1 MKKMIQILMI
11 LFTIALAGCKTT
23 IEIEIPDVDS
33 ISISV
38 KDNIVNADGDDYTRI
53 NVIPYD
59 INDYALDEDDY
70 FIEYKISPSIGA
82 KIDNY
87 GIFTATKAG
96 TYSVQVKI
104 DGILSNSITITAVES
119 NIVNSVVITAS
130 ANAVYADGT
139 DDSQISVKAY
149 NSSGKEISLTGKT
162 ASFYTTAGSAVS
174 TTGKFTATTAGSY
187 SVWAKVDG
195 VSSNTVTIS
204 VRRGLKIVNA
214 ATTSIHLIT
223 WEPTGNN
230 RYWFTPST
238 EYSKFYPYD
247 NNQVPTLKSGTSF
260 QQEVI
265 SGTSYLYFVMTDK
278 SDFGY
283 YRTTTKV
290 AVGSAYGAADGRT
303 FEFTNVTTGVETDEK
318 QNDLPAPVIREIK
331 IFKGVRSVVREIP
344 LIKITKEEMNK

>member
-33 ISISV
+33 ISISATDDAV
-38 KDNIVNADGDDYTRI
+38 YADGEDYTRI
-53 NVIPYD
+53 SVIPYD
-59 INDYALDEDDY
+59 YNDYALDEDDY
-70 FIEYKISPSIGA
+70 LIDYKISPSIGVN
-82 KIDNY
+82 IDNY
-87 GIFTATKAG
+87 GRFTATTAG

-104 DGILSNSITITAVES
+104 DGIWSNSITI
-119 NIVNSVVITAS
+119 
-130 ANAVYADGT
+130 
-139 DDSQISVKAY
+139 KA
-149 NSSGKEISLTGKT
+149 
-162 ASFYTTAGSAVS
+162 A
-174 TTGKFTATTAGSY
+174 
-187 SVWAKVDG
+187 
-195 VSSNTVTIS
+195 
-204 VRRGLKIVNA
+204 RGLKIVNA

-247 NNQVPTLKSGTSF
+247 NNQVPTLKSGTSC

-265 SGTSYLYFVMTDK
+265 AGTSYLYFVLTDK

-283 YRTTTKV
+283 YRTASKIS
-290 AVGSAYGAADGRT
+290 VGSSYGAADGRT
-303 FEFTNVTTGVETDEK
+303 FEFTNLTTGVKTDEN
-318 QNDLPAPVIREIK
+318 QNDLPVPVIREIK